1 MEMKKL
7 SELSEFRLFEAFAKS
22 SSFDGAINEL
32 EQSGDDKIIKMISA
46 PKMRKSLNDS
56 FDVFKDTVS
65 DLNLSTSL
73 EDYSS
78 KEVFDRFKETIKEN
92 MYPFTPKTSEPVTF
106 FSKGYEKIEIGKMLL
121 QYAEFINS
129 GGKEIIKE
137 YNKQQKKIINELRHE
152 QARTFK
158 YGCIGHGSYSE
169 HSVFSTE
176 SGKYK
181 PYAKKVK
188 KDDFEK

>member
-1 MEMKKL
+1 MCLIYAFNYIMQ
-7 SELSEFRLFEAFAKS
+7 EFFYYGGRERA
-22 SSFDGAINEL
+22 
-32 EQSGDDKIIKMISA
+32 DD
-46 PKMRKSLNDS
+46 
-56 FDVFKDTVS
+56 
-65 DLNLSTSL
+65 
-73 EDYSS
+73 ED
-78 KEVFDRFKETIKEN
+78 D
-92 MYPFTPKTSEPVTF
+92 
-106 FSKGYEKIEIGKMLL
+106 
-121 QYAEFINS
+121 S

-181 PYAKKVK
+181 PIAKKVK